1 MHHLVGKASFLAFLP
16 GLYLLKVKVV
26 IFLLQVLTYTYVTDY
41 NADAFDT
48 TTVFSVVVMAGASA
62 YAIYHTFWIY
72 LPSQPSGRKSV
83 GRFNRLILAYL
94 ISTLI
99 ASFTFDLMNAGKIWA
114 SFGVLHN
121 LFEIALLASIFIRRS
136 DIRQVILEAM
146 LWTRKAHPSTYSDFL
161 FVPIC
166 FLYLLGTAFA
176 VIWLPWPLDALFF
189 KYQGM

>member
-1 MHHLVGKASFLAFLP
+1 MYRLNGWLKFLMHHLVGKASFLAFLP

-26 IFLLQVLTYTYVTDY
+26 IFLLQVLTYTCVTDY

-146 LWTRKAHPSTYSDFL
+146 L
-161 FVPIC
+161 
-166 FLYLLGTAFA
+166 
-176 VIWLPWPLDALFF
+176 
-189 KYQGM
+189 